1 MRFLP
6 IKKFFP
12 NLAQYGCFGVLIL
25 KNNALRPFGD
35 LFWLHFI
42 TKYRTLHHITVHQIV
57 TPNLK
62 ANETAMP
69 VIHVCCWY
77 VSRSSRIIDC
87 FCEMVIAVNISAKW
101 QLKELLSFTMNQ

>member
-1 MRFLP
+1 MWCTDS
-6 IKKFFP
+6 KK
-12 NLAQYGCFGVLIL
+12 NV
-25 KNNALRPFGD
+25 LRPFGG

-42 TKYRTLHHITVHQIV
+42 RKYRTLHHIKVHQIV

-77 VSRSSRIIDC
+77 VSRYSDC
-87 FCEMVIAVNISAKW
+87 FCEMVIAINISAKR
-101 QLKELLSFTMNQ
+101 QLKELLLLTMNQ